1 MKYETGKVD
10 LPISHMWFTDSYQ
23 LFLSTFSLENSY
35 IQILWKSSYCSIA
48 FEKFWLEKL
57 NCAFF
62 HSFHSWKN
70 NFSCQNFSVENN
82 YFCETF
88 MDGLREGERY
98 IEIQKPRD
106 YMYILIYGFSTAKP
120 CARAFRD
127 MHLV

>member
-1 MKYETGKVD
+1 MKYVTRKVD
-10 LPISHMWFTDSYQ
+10 LPIFSLISHVIHINFSCQ
-23 LFLSTFSLENSY
+23 LFSLENS
-35 IQILWKSSYCSIA
+35 
-48 FEKFWLEKL
+48 
-57 NCAFF
+57 
-62 HSFHSWKN
+62 
-70 NFSCQNFSVENN
+70 